1 MFDRLVTLASAFL
14 QAFEVKNLNLTS
26 IIFYQACLLKS
37 FRCQGHAGT
46 AHAQHLGYEFLG
58 KIQGIAAAQI
68 SAAQQPPAQTLSH
81 LMICHAGCGLLR
93 LSKQCLLVTD

>member
-1 MFDRLVTLASAFL
+1 MLDRLVTLASAFL
-14 QAFEVKNLNLTS
+14 QGCEAKKLNLTP

-68 SAAQQPPAQTLSH
+68 SGAQKPTAQALSQ
-81 LMICHAGCGLLR
+81 LMICHAGGGLLR
-93 LSKQCLLVTD
+93 LSKQSLLVTN